1 MKGVMKLEQR
11 LIELTK
17 ALGRAREAGDQDEI
31 EELEDEIEELEYQLE
46 QQYEDHFDG
55 NWS

>member
-1 MKGVMKLEQR
+1 MKLEQK

-17 ALGRAREAGDQDEI
+17 ALGRAREAGDQETI
-31 EELEDEIEELEYQLE
+31 EELEDEIEEVEFQLE
-46 QQYEDHFDG
+46 QEYDEHFDG